1 MPEEPVFKVTN
12 KMFEMLSDW
21 QNKIESVTVKDPVAE
36 SEESAKS
43 NHQPDESSEK
53 PEDIEG
59 NNSGDRS

>member
-21 QNKIESVTVKDPVAE
+21 QNKIEEGTVEDPVAE
-36 SEESAKS
+36 SADSAKS
-43 NHQPDESSEK
+43 NPPQNRSEK
-53 PEDIEG
+53 PGDIEG